1 MTYISDVTGL
11 PLNPRPGYTAMIIAG
26 NPVALGRIVSM
37 SDDRRIARVVWRG
50 TPGTYRF
57 QPDPAVSDTGYIV
70 EGVAIIRQTGK
81 CDLNL
86 GPGTLIE
93 FPRDPFDM
101 EIVEP
106 LLKVSFLYSAAGL
119 KVEVEPL

>member
-1 MTYISDVTGL
+1 VTCISDVTAIS
-11 PLNPRPGYTAMIIAG
+11 LNPRPGYAAMIIAG
-26 NPVALGRIVSM
+26 NPVARGRIVSM

-70 EGVAIIRQTGK
+70 EGLAVIRQAGN
-81 CDLNL
+81 CDINL
-86 GPGTLIE
+86 RPGTLIE

-101 EIVEP
+101 EIVAP
-106 LLKVSFLYSAAGL
+106 LLKVSFLYNAVGL